1 MVAAVLVPAEYD
13 LASIAFS
20 AGSGSLDAR
29 RYSGGRLYVEGVT
42 QQALDAA
49 LSAYDHEAFLS
60 AAIEQRLVAVLNNHL
75 NAVAAQRRYDDRFTC
90 ALRAGFAGPF
100 QPEGQAF
107 AAFMDE
113 CNMVGYTMMKRAKAG
128 EIPTPTDAELIAAM
142 PPMVWPPS
150 PIPEGAV

>member
-1 MVAAVLVPAEYD
+1 MVA
-13 LASIAFS
+13 IATVDPTWNLPQILKA
-20 AGSGSLDAR
+20 AGAGKDDESNILGDQLS
-29 RYSGGRLYVEGVT
+29 VQGVT

-49 LSAYDHEAFLS
+49 VAGYDHEAFLT

-100 QPEGQAF
+100 QSEGQAF

-113 CNMVGYTMMKRAKAG
+113 CNMVGYSMMKRAKAG
-128 EIPTPTDAELIAAM
+128 DIPTPTDAELIAAM
-142 PPMVWPPS
+142 PVMVWPPS